1 MTRYGFKAVI
11 NTPREFVYVSAP
23 PDSYRAFGRL
33 KFSWMESAK
42 RIAALGQYQRHL
54 CRVREAPMWKMMR
67 MYSKCQMQCRY
78 RLAWLPMTN
87 RWFLF
92 GFWLCLEL
100 WQRAEL
106 ENCLQKRDAI
116 IMLVLISDWALGIGH
131 FYRDIQW
138 QDYRLYLMVTWANTR
153 TLSAL
158 VVQKPDFPL
167 GT

>member
-1 MTRYGFKAVI
+1 MADISAYYILATIIIYSTAIAVCFSHSFHQLFLQTAIPELDISSYWPSCYRFHMTRYGFKAVI
-11 NTPREFVYVSAP
+11 NTPREFVCVSAP

-67 MYSKCQMQCRY
+67 VYSKCQMQCRC

-92 GFWLCLEL
+92 GF
-100 WQRAEL
+100 
-106 ENCLQKRDAI
+106 
-116 IMLVLISDWALGIGH
+116 
-131 FYRDIQW
+131 
-138 QDYRLYLMVTWANTR
+138 
-153 TLSAL
+153 
-158 VVQKPDFPL
+158 
-167 GT
+167 